1 MIPLPVLPFAPGDLE
16 PAMSRDTLSFHFSR
30 HHIDHYERT
39 LALARHF
46 GLADRALEDL
56 VRESRGSRR
65 LAALHRHAAEA
76 CNHDC
81 FWRSMRIGGGGP
93 PRGAIAVAIDER
105 FGDYRRFVR
114 RFTGAA
120 ASVFGNGWLWLTWY
134 GGRLRIVATRGCETP
149 LVRGHTILLALDLWE
164 HAYYLDHQNRRA
176 AYIRVFLEELV
187 DWETADAALGGC
199 LAVAA

>member
-1 MIPLPVLPFAPGDLE
+1 MIPPPVLPFSPGDLE

-30 HHIDHYERT
+30 HHIDHYART
-39 LALARHF
+39 LALARPF
-46 GLADRALEDL
+46 GLADLALEDL
-56 VRESRGSRR
+56 VRQSRGSRR

-76 CNHDC
+76 WNHGR
-81 FWRSMRIGGGGP
+81 FWCSMRIGGGGAP
-93 PRGAIAVAIDER
+93 HGAIAASIDER
-105 FGDYRRFVR
+105 FGNYPRFAR

-120 ASVFGNGWLWLTWY
+120 ASVFGNGWLWLTWH

-149 LVRGHTILLALDLWE
+149 LVRGHTVLLALDLWE
-164 HAYYLDHQNRRA
+164 HAYYLDHQNRRG

-187 DWETADAALGGC
+187 DWEAANAALGDC